1 MVLNGVVINK
11 IINNKMKK
19 FFLKN
24 DNSPVEFGDNIELD
38 LIKEDK
44 DGKKQMKH
52 IKCKFLPELLPLLL
66 EGDIITEKEVDDP
79 EEDELEDDAVFD
91 EFMSKISEFMQQTS
105 DILQGFDRRIKKL
118 EDVMKKPSHY
128 QTYHGSQLRKI
139 FPKIVEAHVF
149 TL

>member
-1 MVLNGVVINK
+1 
-11 IINNKMKK
+11 MKK
-19 FFLKN
+19 YFLKN

-38 LIKEDK
+38 LVKEDK

-52 IKCKFLPELLPLLL
+52 IQCKFLPELLPLLL
-66 EGDIITEKEVDDP
+66 EGDILEEKEVNTP
-79 EEDELEDDAVFD
+79 EEEDNDDAIFE

-118 EDVMKKPSHY
+118 EEAMQKSSYH
-128 QTYHGSQLRKI
+128 QSYHGSQLRKI
-139 FPKIVEAHVF
+139 FPKVVEVHAF